1 MQWKSS
7 KGGRESI
14 LLRHLRGTA
23 APEYASFSISQQIT
37 WPIEA
42 RAGRRWEAALHD
54 LAMGALEKVEHH
66 QRITRPIILLRL
78 PSL

>member
-1 MQWKSS
+1 M
-7 KGGRESI
+7 ESI
-14 LLRHLRGTA
+14 LLRHLCGTA

-42 RAGRRWEAALHD
+42 RAGWRWEAALHD

-66 QRITRPIILLRL
+66 ISGVARQSNTSFERQ
-78 PSL
+78 